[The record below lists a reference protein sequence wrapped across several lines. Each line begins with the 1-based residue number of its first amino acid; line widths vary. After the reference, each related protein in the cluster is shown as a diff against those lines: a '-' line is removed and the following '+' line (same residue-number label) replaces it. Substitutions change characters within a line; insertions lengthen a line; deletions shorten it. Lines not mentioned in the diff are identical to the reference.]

1 MAACGALLH
10 TTHEGFL
17 SSNRSNS
24 KQNLVTASTGRRGGR
39 GIMDAVYNYLEYKK
53 TPVEAGRTDYMSHRQ
68 TSTPELEDFSIR
80 QESRGARELGTII
93 D

>member
-1 MAACGALLH
+1 
-10 TTHEGFL
+10 
-17 SSNRSNS
+17 
-24 KQNLVTASTGRRGGR
+24 
-39 GIMDAVYNYLEYKK
+39 MDAVYNYLEYKK

-68 TSTPELEDFSIR
+68 TYTPELEDFSIR

>member
-1 MAACGALLH
+1 
-10 TTHEGFL
+10 
-17 SSNRSNS
+17 
-24 KQNLVTASTGRRGGR
+24 
-39 GIMDAVYNYLEYKK
+39 MDAVYNYLEYKK

-80 QESRGARELGTII
+80 QESRGARGRSLIGGIYTYSLCLR